1 MIYQH
6 KKILKSFCAVFF
18 QAWRNSGTTTAR
30 NSAMSDSYDEKTPA
44 AQKESEESF
53 LTDGIDTISARLDE
67 LRGDLSYKAFAES
80 VGISESG
87 MRKYFPP
94 YLSMPTLDKAL
105 RIARTYG
112 VNLEWLATGE
122 GPKHPGGK
130 AEQPA
135 PCVCKDEF
143 DEEYALIEGYHITVS
158 TGHGAFNGDE
168 IPVKRHLAF
177 RWKWLKF
184 RGFRPE
190 RLKVVFA
197 KGDSMEP
204 NIKSGDS
211 LLINLDS
218 TRPIDGEIFVVRLGD
233 ELYAKRI
240 QKRWDGAIELI
251 SDNKEYNTQ
260 VIPATELEHLA
271 IVGQVVWIGK
281 DVG

>member
-1 MIYQH
+1 MESDDINHDRTQGP
-6 KKILKSFCAVFF
+6 ILPEGIGLFNE
-18 QAWRNSGTTTAR
+18 RL
-30 NSAMSDSYDEKTPA
+30 
-44 AQKESEESF
+44 KELIGHESV
-53 LTDGIDTISARLDE
+53 R
-67 LRGDLSYKAFAES
+67 AFGRK
-80 VGISESG
+80 VGISDTTI
-87 MRKYFPP
+87 RKY
-94 YLSMPTLDKAL
+94 LTGETEPTISRLVG
-105 RIARTYG
+105 IAVACG
-112 VNLEWLATGE
+112 VALEWLATGE

-135 PCVCKDEF
+135 LCVCKDEF
-143 DEEYALIEGYHITVS
+143 DEEYALIDGYHITVS

-168 IPVKRHLAF
+168 TPVKRHLAF

-204 NIKSGDS
+204 YIKSGDS